1 MSPERPEGVPDTIR
15 RTHAADRERR
25 GRRDRGYQRA
35 VRVGLIVSV
44 AAHLI
49 VLFLLGRQ
57 LRMPEMGYEPLQLP
71 IDERARGLRLVRVT
85 TPAAEP
91 PPPTTSPEQPAPEA
105 AEPEPEEAT
114 PEPGGEEAAPEE
126 EAADEPAGEE
136 TEVSNADRL
145 QPHEGD
151 SRLWED
157 FWDEDLQRRYL
168 GGTARADSAIRAIL
182 GRYLDSL
189 RLTQEELERAR
200 DWTFTEGED
209 RWGISPEGIHL
220 GDITIPLPVDQ
231 LLSPSGPRRRELER
245 ELRELQAIQRQ
256 EALLEAEETRE
267 ERIEA
272 MRDRAR
278 EQAEQDSASDD
289 GG

>member
-1 MSPERPEGVPDTIR
+1 MSPERPEGVSETIR

-57 LRMPEMGYEPLQLP
+57 LRMPEMGYEPLRLP

-85 TPAAEP
+85 TPPVEP
-91 PPPTTSPEQPAPEA
+91 APPTTSPEQPAPEA
-105 AEPEPEEAT
+105 EEPEPEEAT
-114 PEPGGEEAAPEE
+114 PEPGGEEAAPEQV
-126 EAADEPAGEE
+126 AADESAGEE

-145 QPHEGD
+145 QPREGD

-168 GGTARADSAIRAIL
+168 GGTARADSAVRAIL

-200 DWTFTEGED
+200 DWTYTEGQD

-220 GDITIPLPVDQ
+220 GDITIPLPVEQ

-272 MRDRAR
+272 MRERAR
-278 EQAEQDSASDD
+278 EEAEEDSASDD